1 MGGIVGLLGPGLS
14 YAADFSREEAAVQ
27 AHVADRLGVD
37 LSDVEVKSLGLHQP
51 LNCDQAATISASSRS
66 SEDFKGHAD
75 IRLTGIDA
83 GGECGSVRIRAA
95 VKVWL
100 TVPVTKAATL
110 AGNPVEIESARMS
123 IDQIHGVPVPLSSG
137 PWEARVSMAPGA
149 PVTLNLVRAVP
160 DARNG
165 ATVTLESG
173 HGGLKVTAQGRLL
186 ENGQIGE
193 RVKVSNLATDQV
205 VYGILVGPGRVRAGG
220 EG

>member
-137 PWEARVSMAPGA
+137 PWEARVSMARLLWRRGCAPGA
-149 PVTLNLVRAVP
+149 RCTQWCNGDVGVRSW
-160 DARNG
+160 R
-165 ATVTLESG
+165 LEGYS
-173 HGGLKVTAQGRLL
+173 
-186 ENGQIGE
+186 
-193 RVKVSNLATDQV
+193 
-205 VYGILVGPGRVRAGG
+205 AGTSA
-220 EG
+220 